1 MSEQTGEK
9 YALVL
14 PCLLHGSIQKTY
26 CDTACAYVILRFQH
40 CIRSWLLTQSSLWPK
55 GRAALS
61 SSQAK
66 KESLQQSSQELN
78 DAKTTNVDKDC
89 IWRYFQYSHGLA
101 LTVKETA
108 ARKTRMCK
116 GPEIQLAHHVRQ
128 KRQRPYVELTTQQ
141 MTELNN
147 VNSPKNGQA
156 FGLRPCVC
164 LSSVAQHRRQSANP
178 ACFMRFHNFI
188 KYGTWLHWTPV
199 SARSNSEM
207 TAPPGYPIPLQPGC
221 HIPIAIVVKWFL
233 LSELTFCGALRGPK
247 LHPSLRSFETCLNV
261 TVCSYIFLQSKSKV
275 LKCMQVCKMRDTEK
289 NIENQQLFTVPIA
302 ICIYGYDFLS
312 KSLSPCCLLARI
324 WSLGSLQCQRHR
336 HHWPS
341 RQSWQSLHSAQKNPS
356 KSAKARFVS
365 KSLDQDVNYRAV
377 ITDLYQVVVGFDM
390 LCWPICRIQPHPN
403 TPIIINAWSQWNEKT
418 ELMCKW
424 HNRWH
429 AFQLFGLGE
438 GQQAH
443 QPVLH

>member
-26 CDTACAYVILRFQH
+26 CDTACAYILRFPH

-128 KRQRPYVELTTQQ
+128 KWQRPYVELTTPQ

-147 VNSPKNGQA
+147 VNSPKTD
-156 FGLRPCVC
+156 
-164 LSSVAQHRRQSANP
+164 
-178 ACFMRFHNFI
+178 
-188 KYGTWLHWTPV
+188 K
-199 SARSNSEM
+199 
-207 TAPPGYPIPLQPGC
+207 PL
-221 HIPIAIVVKWFL
+221 AYDLAYAFL
-233 LSELTFCGALRGPK
+233 LLRNIGVRART
-247 LHPSLRSFETCLNV
+247 LHVLWDFIISSN
-261 TVCSYIFLQSKSKV
+261 TVRDCIGLQFLQDPTAKWPPH
-275 LKCMQVCKMRDTEK
+275 LDTR
-289 NIENQQLFTVPIA
+289 
-302 ICIYGYDFLS
+302 
-312 KSLSPCCLLARI
+312 SLCSPGATSR
-324 WSLGSLQCQRHR
+324 S
-336 HHWPS
+336 PS
-341 RQSWQSLHSAQKNPS
+341 
-356 KSAKARFVS
+356 
-365 KSLDQDVNYRAV
+365 
-377 ITDLYQVVVGFDM
+377 
-390 LCWPICRIQPHPN
+390 
-403 TPIIINAWSQWNEKT
+403 
-418 ELMCKW
+418 
-424 HNRWH
+424 
-429 AFQLFGLGE
+429 
-438 GQQAH
+438 
-443 QPVLH
+443 